1 MESQFKHW
9 KCRSSSLGHILTVVN
24 NISAKQ
30 KEQIKKLQTRKDD
43 PKQNALTP
51 AMEDTLKTLIA
62 QRDKPDVLPQGVET
76 HLDNVFRSEFW
87 GRRRLL
93 FNKFLDKGN
102 LCEDDSIGLKSQI
115 DGFFYTKNEDHFE
128 NAFIKGTPDNI
139 QENVKDI
146 KSNYDQETFDKAELT
161 SLYEWQVKAYI
172 WLMLNNKVLTS
183 WRGKLVYCLVNNPI
197 HQIINEKNSLFYK
210 MGQPEVDDEKYV
222 EAVRQTERNMIYD
235 IEAHKKNYPNYF
247 FENAELDFDIPA
259 ILRIKEFEVVL
270 NTRDINLIKRR
281 VKMCRE
287 YLMNKEQDIL
297 DKIKAYESTRKA

>member
-210 MGQPEVDDEKYV
+210 MGQPEDDDEKYV

-247 FENAELDFDIPA
+247 FENADLDFDIPA

-297 DKIKAYESTRKA
+297 DKIKAYESK